1 MIPSLPTCLKLICIS
16 CTLFLCG
23 CVSMEW
29 RGGMIPH
36 IGISKEDSTKSQP
49 IINNPVSVRE
59 NSTQWN
65 QYRGPNRDGHIPA
78 QGVAI
83 NWKEK
88 PSILWKVRAGAGHS
102 SVLISEQSI
111 FTLEQS
117 GDMETL
123 FARNLSNGKE
133 IWRLV
138 QETKWD
144 DMMSGTGPRST
155 PTLLDGKLYT
165 LFSNGVL
172 CRANAKSGKLEWKTK
187 TVDAD
192 YEFPE
197 WGISCSPLIWND
209 LIILNLG
216 GENGAVRAYYIKDG
230 KLAWK
235 SDLSGKGVYI
245 SSSILNLLGEN
256 HLLAAVEG
264 KIAGLNPKDG
274 KTLWEK
280 PWKIFLNN
288 AQIAQPIALSKN
300 SFLLAAGYGKGAE
313 CWSLSRGAN
322 NEYLIETTW
331 KSKNLKAKFSNPVL
345 KDGYLYG
352 LSENLLVCLEAK
364 TGELKWRGNK
374 YGYGRI
380 LVSEDK
386 LLVLGNTGIL
396 SVVEADPN
404 KFREL
409 FSEQTLSNS
418 RCWNG
423 PAFADGYFVAMNGE
437 ELACFDWA
445 K

>member
-1 MIPSLPTCLKLICIS
+1 MRNHLFISLSVL
-16 CTLFLCG
+16 LFNG
-23 CVSMEW
+23 CVIMEW

-36 IGISKEDSTKSQP
+36 VGLSKDIPTDRQT
-49 IINNPVSVRE
+49 IVNDRVSLRQH
-59 NSTQWN
+59 SSQWN
-65 QYRGPNRDGHIPA
+65 QYRGPNRDGHIPE
-78 QGVAI
+78 QGVAL
-83 NWKEK
+83 NWENK
-88 PSILWKVRAGAGHS
+88 PKALWKVPAGPGHS
-102 SVLISEQSI
+102 SVLVAEQTVY
-111 FTLEQS
+111 TLEQS
-117 GDMETL
+117 GERETL

-133 IWRLV
+133 KWKV
-138 QETKWD
+138 AQQTKWD

-155 PTLLDGKLYT
+155 PTLLNGKLYT

-172 CRANAKSGKLEWKTK
+172 CRVNAKSGKLEWETK
-187 TVDAD
+187 TVEAN

-197 WGISCSPLIWND
+197 WGISCSPLIWNE

-216 GENGAVRAYYIKDG
+216 GEKSAVRAYSINDG
-230 KLAWK
+230 NLVWE

-245 SSSILNLLGEN
+245 SSSVLTLLGED

-264 KIAGLNPKDG
+264 EIAGLNPKNG

-313 CWSLSRGAN
+313 CWNISRLTNGK
-322 NEYLIETTW
+322 YLIETSW

-345 KDGYLYG
+345 KNGYLYG

-380 LVSEDK
+380 LVSKDK
-386 LLVLGNTGIL
+386 LLILGNTGAL
-396 SVVEADPN
+396 SIVEATPDQF
-404 KFREL
+404 KEV
-409 FSEQTLSNS
+409 FSEQLLSEV

-423 PAFADGYFVAMNGE
+423 PALASGYLVAMNGE
-437 ELACFDWA
+437 ELACFDWEN
-445 K
+445 

>member
-1 MIPSLPTCLKLICIS
+1 MRNHLFISLSVL
-16 CTLFLCG
+16 LFNG
-23 CVSMEW
+23 CVIMEW

-36 IGISKEDSTKSQP
+36 VGLSKDIPTDSQT
-49 IINNPVSVRE
+49 IVNDRVSLRQH
-59 NSTQWN
+59 SSQWN
-65 QYRGPNRDGHIPA
+65 QYRGPNRDGHIPE
-78 QGVAI
+78 QGVAL
-83 NWKEK
+83 NWEK
-88 PSILWKVRAGAGHS
+88 KPKALWKVPAGPGHS
-102 SVLISEQSI
+102 SVLVAEQTVY
-111 FTLEQS
+111 TLEQS
-117 GDMETL
+117 GERETL

-133 IWRLV
+133 KWKV
-138 QETKWD
+138 AQQTKWD

-155 PTLLDGKLYT
+155 PTLLNGKLYT

-172 CRANAKSGKLEWKTK
+172 CRVNAKSGKLEWETK
-187 TVDAD
+187 TVEAN

-197 WGISCSPLIWND
+197 WGISCSPLIWNE

-216 GENGAVRAYYIKDG
+216 GEKSAVRAYSINDG
-230 KLAWK
+230 NLVWE

-245 SSSILNLLGEN
+245 SSCVLTLLGED

-264 KIAGLNPKDG
+264 EIAGLNPKNG

-313 CWSLSRGAN
+313 CWNISRLTNGK
-322 NEYLIETTW
+322 YLIETSW

-345 KDGYLYG
+345 KNGYLYG

-380 LVSEDK
+380 LVSKDK
-386 LLVLGNTGIL
+386 LLILGNTGAL
-396 SVVEADPN
+396 SIVEATPDQF
-404 KFREL
+404 KEV
-409 FSEQTLSNS
+409 FSEQLLSEV

-423 PAFADGYFVAMNGE
+423 PALASGYLVAMNGE
-437 ELACFDWA
+437 ELACFDWEN
-445 K
+445 

>member
-1 MIPSLPTCLKLICIS
+1 MD
-16 CTLFLCG
+16 
-23 CVSMEW
+23 W

-49 IINNPVSVRE
+49 IINNPVSLRE

-88 PSILWKVRAGAGHS
+88 PSILWKVPAGAGHS
-102 SVLISEQSI
+102 SVLIGEQTI

-117 GDMETL
+117 GDRETL

-133 IWRLV
+133 KWKLA
-138 QETKWD
+138 QQTKWD

-172 CRANAKSGKLEWKTK
+172 CRVNAKSGKLEWKTK
-187 TVDAD
+187 TVDPD

-197 WGISCSPLIWND
+197 WGISCSPLIWNE

-216 GENGAVRAYYIKDG
+216 GEKGAVRAYSINDG
-230 KLAWK
+230 KLAWE

-245 SSSILNLLGEN
+245 SSSILKLLGEN

-264 KIAGLNPKDG
+264 KIAGLNPKNG

-313 CWSLSRGAN
+313 CWNLSKGAN

-364 TGELKWRGNK
+364 TGDLKWRGKK

-409 FSEQTLSNS
+409 FSEQTLSNA

-437 ELACFDWA
+437 ELACFDWVQ
-445 K
+445 KP

>member
-1 MIPSLPTCLKLICIS
+1 MRNHLFISLSVL
-16 CTLFLCG
+16 LFNG
-23 CVSMEW
+23 CVIMEW

-36 IGISKEDSTKSQP
+36 VGLSKDIPTDRQT
-49 IINNPVSVRE
+49 IVNDRVSLRQH
-59 NSTQWN
+59 SSQWN
-65 QYRGPNRDGHIPA
+65 QYRGPNRNGHIPE
-78 QGVAI
+78 QGVAL
-83 NWKEK
+83 NWENK
-88 PSILWKVRAGAGHS
+88 PKALWKVPAGPGHS
-102 SVLISEQSI
+102 SVLVAEQTVY
-111 FTLEQS
+111 TLEQS
-117 GDMETL
+117 GERETL

-133 IWRLV
+133 KWKV
-138 QETKWD
+138 AQQTKWD

-155 PTLLDGKLYT
+155 PTLLNGKLYT

-172 CRANAKSGKLEWKTK
+172 CRVNAKSGKLEWETK
-187 TVDAD
+187 TVEAN

-197 WGISCSPLIWND
+197 WGISCSPLIWNE

-216 GENGAVRAYYIKDG
+216 GEKSAVRAYSINDG
-230 KLAWK
+230 NLVWE

-245 SSSILNLLGEN
+245 SSSVLTLLGED

-264 KIAGLNPKDG
+264 NIAGLNPKNG

-313 CWSLSRGAN
+313 CWNISRLTNGK
-322 NEYLIETTW
+322 YLIETSW

-345 KDGYLYG
+345 KNGYLYG

-380 LVSEDK
+380 LVSKDK
-386 LLVLGNTGIL
+386 LLILGNTGAL
-396 SVVEADPN
+396 SIVEATPDQF
-404 KFREL
+404 KEV
-409 FSEQTLSNS
+409 FSEQLLSEV

-423 PAFADGYFVAMNGE
+423 PALASGYLVAMNGE
-437 ELACFDWA
+437 ELACFDWEN
-445 K
+445 

>member
-1 MIPSLPTCLKLICIS
+1 MRNHLFISLSVL
-16 CTLFLCG
+16 LFNG
-23 CVSMEW
+23 CVIMEW

-36 IGISKEDSTKSQP
+36 VGLSKDIPTDRQT
-49 IINNPVSVRE
+49 IVNDRVSLRQH
-59 NSTQWN
+59 SSQWN
-65 QYRGPNRDGHIPA
+65 QYRGPNRDGHIPE
-78 QGVAI
+78 QGVAL
-83 NWKEK
+83 NWEK
-88 PSILWKVRAGAGHS
+88 KPKALWKVPAGPGHS
-102 SVLISEQSI
+102 SVLVAEQTVY
-111 FTLEQS
+111 TLEQS
-117 GDMETL
+117 GERETL

-133 IWRLV
+133 KWKV
-138 QETKWD
+138 AQQTKWD

-155 PTLLDGKLYT
+155 PTLLNGKLYT

-172 CRANAKSGKLEWKTK
+172 CRVNAKSGKLEWETK
-187 TVDAD
+187 TVEAN

-197 WGISCSPLIWND
+197 WGISCSPLIWNE

-216 GENGAVRAYYIKDG
+216 GEKSAVRAYSINDG
-230 KLAWK
+230 NLVWE

-245 SSSILNLLGEN
+245 SSSVLTLLGED

-264 KIAGLNPKDG
+264 NIAGLNPKNG

-313 CWSLSRGAN
+313 CWNISRLTNGK
-322 NEYLIETTW
+322 YLIETSW

-345 KDGYLYG
+345 KNGYLYG

-380 LVSEDK
+380 LVSKDK
-386 LLVLGNTGIL
+386 LLILGNTGAL
-396 SVVEADPN
+396 SIVEATPDQF
-404 KFREL
+404 KEV
-409 FSEQTLSNS
+409 FSEQLLSDV

-423 PAFADGYFVAMNGE
+423 PALASGYLVAMNGE
-437 ELACFDWA
+437 ELACFDWEN
-445 K
+445 

>member
-1 MIPSLPTCLKLICIS
+1 MISSLSICKKLICLS
-16 CTLFLCG
+16 LMLFLGG
-23 CVSMEW
+23 CLSMEW

-36 IGISKEDSTKSQP
+36 VGLSKENSPRKNVTPNKTVSLRSTS
-49 IINNPVSVRE
+49 SM
-59 NSTQWN
+59 WN

-78 QGVAI
+78 QGVAL
-83 NWKEK
+83 NWEEK
-88 PSILWKVRAGAGHS
+88 PKALWKIPTGAGHS
-102 SVLISEQSI
+102 SVLIAEQTVY
-111 FTLEQS
+111 TLEQS
-117 GDMETL
+117 GDRETL

-133 IWRLV
+133 KWRLA

-172 CRANAKSGKLEWKTK
+172 CRVNAKSGKLEWKIK
-187 TVDAD
+187 TVDAE

-216 GENGAVRAYYIKDG
+216 GENGAVRAYSTKDG

-264 KIAGLNPKDG
+264 KIAGLNPNDG

-280 PWKIFLNN
+280 SWKIFLNN

-313 CWSLSRGAN
+313 CWNISRRAN
-322 NEYLIETTW
+322 
-331 KSKNLKAKFSNPVL
+331 
-345 KDGYLYG
+345 
-352 LSENLLVCLEAK
+352 
-364 TGELKWRGNK
+364 
-374 YGYGRI
+374 
-380 LVSEDK
+380 
-386 LLVLGNTGIL
+386 
-396 SVVEADPN
+396 
-404 KFREL
+404 
-409 FSEQTLSNS
+409 
-418 RCWNG
+418 
-423 PAFADGYFVAMNGE
+423 
-437 ELACFDWA
+437 
-445 K
+445 

>member
-1 MIPSLPTCLKLICIS
+1 MRIYLFASLSIFYFS
-16 CTLFLCG
+16 G
-23 CVSMEW
+23 CVNMEW

-36 IGISKEDSTKSQP
+36 VGLSKDAPANKQTIVNE
-49 IINNPVSVRE
+49 SVALRRFPAI
-59 NSTQWN
+59 WN

-78 QGVAI
+78 QGVDL
-83 NWKEK
+83 NWEEK
-88 PSILWKVRAGAGHS
+88 PKALWKVPAGAGHS
-102 SVLISEQSI
+102 SVLIAEETVY
-111 FTLEQS
+111 TLEQS
-117 GDMETL
+117 GDRETL

-133 IWRLV
+133 KWKV
-138 QETKWD
+138 AQQTKWD
-144 DMMSGTGPRST
+144 DMMIGTGPRST

-172 CRANAKSGKLEWKTK
+172 CRVNAKSGKLEWETK
-187 TVDAD
+187 TVEAN

-197 WGISCSPLIWND
+197 WGISCSPLIWNE

-216 GENGAVRAYYIKDG
+216 GEKGAVRAYSINDG
-230 KLAWK
+230 KLAWE

-264 KIAGLNPKDG
+264 KIAGLNPKNG

-280 PWKIFLNN
+280 SWKIFLNN
-288 AQIAQPIALSKN
+288 ALIAQPIALSKN

-313 CWSLSRGAN
+313 CWTFTKETNGN
-322 NEYLIETTW
+322 YQIETTW

-345 KDGYLYG
+345 KNGHLYG

-364 TGELKWRGNK
+364 TGELKWRGKK

-380 LVSEDK
+380 LVSKNK
-386 LLVLGNTGIL
+386 LLILGNTGVL
-396 SVVEADPN
+396 SIVEATPTEF
-404 KFREL
+404 KEV
-409 FSEQTLSNS
+409 FSEQILSDS

-423 PAFADGYFVAMNGE
+423 PALAGGYFVAMNGE
-437 ELACFDWA
+437 EIACFDWA
-445 K
+445 R

>member
-1 MIPSLPTCLKLICIS
+1 
-16 CTLFLCG
+16 
-23 CVSMEW
+23 MEW

-49 IINNPVSVRE
+49 IINKPFSLRE

-65 QYRGPNRDGHIPA
+65 QYRGPNRDGHIPG

-88 PSILWKVRAGAGHS
+88 PSILWKVPAGAGHS
-102 SVLISEQSI
+102 SVLIGEQTI

-117 GDMETL
+117 GDRETL

-133 IWRLV
+133 KWRLA

-216 GENGAVRAYYIKDG
+216 GENGAVRAYSTKDG

-245 SSSILNLLGEN
+245 SSSILKLLGEN

-264 KIAGLNPKDG
+264 KIAGLNPKNG

-313 CWSLSRGAN
+313 CWNLSKGAN

-364 TGELKWRGNK
+364 TGDLKWRGNK

-380 LVSEDK
+380 LVSNDK
-386 LLVLGNTGIL
+386 LLILGNTGVL
-396 SVVEADPN
+396 SIVEATPDQF
-404 KFREL
+404 KEV
-409 FSEQTLSNS
+409 FSEQLLSDV

-423 PAFADGYFVAMNGE
+423 PALASGYLVAMNGE
-437 ELACFDWA
+437 ELACFDWE

>member
-1 MIPSLPTCLKLICIS
+1 
-16 CTLFLCG
+16 
-23 CVSMEW
+23 MEW

-36 IGISKEDSTKSQP
+36 VGLSKEDPSQEQVTP
-49 IINNPVSVRE
+49 NKIVSLRRT
-59 NSTQWN
+59 SSMWN

-78 QGVAI
+78 QGVAL
-83 NWKEK
+83 NWEEK
-88 PSILWKVRAGAGHS
+88 PKALWKIPTGAGHS
-102 SVLISEQSI
+102 SVLIGEQTVY
-111 FTLEQS
+111 TLEQN
-117 GDMETL
+117 GDRETL
-123 FARNLSNGKE
+123 FARNLSKGKE
-133 IWRLV
+133 KWKV
-138 QETKWD
+138 AQQTKWD

-172 CRANAKSGKLEWKTK
+172 CRVNAKSGKLEWETK
-187 TVDAD
+187 TVEAN

-216 GENGAVRAYYIKDG
+216 GEKSAVRAYSINDG
-230 KLAWK
+230 KRVWE

-245 SSSILNLLGEN
+245 SSSILTLLGED

-313 CWSLSRGAN
+313 CWNISKRAN
-322 NEYLIETTW
+322 GKYLIETNW

-345 KDGYLYG
+345 KDGFLYG
-352 LSENLLVCLEAK
+352 LSENLLVCLDAK

-380 LVSEDK
+380 LVSKDK

-396 SVVEADPN
+396 SVVEATPDQF
-404 KFREL
+404 KEV
-409 FSEQTLSNS
+409 FSEQLLSNL

-423 PAFADGYFVAMNGE
+423 PALASGYLVAMNGE

-445 K
+445 Q

>member
-1 MIPSLPTCLKLICIS
+1 MRNHLFISLSVL
-16 CTLFLCG
+16 LFNG
-23 CVSMEW
+23 CVIMEW

-36 IGISKEDSTKSQP
+36 VGLSKDIPTDRQT
-49 IINNPVSVRE
+49 IVNDRVSLRQH
-59 NSTQWN
+59 SSQWN
-65 QYRGPNRDGHIPA
+65 QYRGPNRDGHIPE
-78 QGVAI
+78 QGVAL
-83 NWKEK
+83 NWENK
-88 PSILWKVRAGAGHS
+88 PKALWKVPAGPGHS
-102 SVLISEQSI
+102 SVLVAEQTVY
-111 FTLEQS
+111 TLEQS
-117 GDMETL
+117 GERETL

-133 IWRLV
+133 KWKV
-138 QETKWD
+138 AQQTKWD

-155 PTLLDGKLYT
+155 PTLLNGKLYT

-172 CRANAKSGKLEWKTK
+172 CRVNAKSGKLEWETK
-187 TVDAD
+187 TVEAN

-197 WGISCSPLIWND
+197 WGISCSPLIWNE

-216 GENGAVRAYYIKDG
+216 GEKSAVRAYSINDG
-230 KLAWK
+230 NLVWE

-245 SSSILNLLGEN
+245 SSSVLTLLGED

-264 KIAGLNPKDG
+264 NIAGLNPKNG

-313 CWSLSRGAN
+313 CWNISRLTNGK
-322 NEYLIETTW
+322 YLIETSW

-345 KDGYLYG
+345 KNGYLYG

-380 LVSEDK
+380 LVSKDK
-386 LLVLGNTGIL
+386 LLILGNTGAL
-396 SVVEADPN
+396 SIVEATPDQF
-404 KFREL
+404 KEV
-409 FSEQTLSNS
+409 FSEQLLSDV

-423 PAFADGYFVAMNGE
+423 PALASGYLVAMNGE
-437 ELACFDWA
+437 ELACFDWEN
-445 K
+445 

>member
-1 MIPSLPTCLKLICIS
+1 MA
-16 CTLFLCG
+16 
-23 CVSMEW
+23 W

-36 IGISKEDSTKSQP
+36 VGLSKEDPPQKQVTPNKTVSLRKS
-49 IINNPVSVRE
+49 S
-59 NSTQWN
+59 SMWN
-65 QYRGPNRDGHIPA
+65 QYRGPNRDGHIPT
-78 QGVAI
+78 QSVAL
-83 NWKEK
+83 NGEEK
-88 PSILWKVRAGAGHS
+88 QRTLWKIPAGAGHS
-102 SVLISEQSI
+102 SVLIAEQTVY
-111 FTLEQS
+111 TLEQN
-117 GDMETL
+117 GDRETL

-133 IWRLV
+133 IWKV
-138 QETKWD
+138 AQQTKWD

-155 PTLLDGKLYT
+155 PTLLDGKIYT

-172 CRANAKSGKLEWKTK
+172 CRVNPKSGKLEWETK
-187 TVDAD
+187 TVEAN

-197 WGISCSPLIWND
+197 WGLSCSPLIWND

-216 GENGAVRAYYIKDG
+216 GEKSAVRAYSINDG
-230 KLAWK
+230 KLVWE

-245 SSSILNLLGEN
+245 SSSILTLLGED

-300 SFLLAAGYGKGAE
+300 TFLLAAGYGKGAE
-313 CWSLSRGAN
+313 CWNISKRAN
-322 NEYLIETTW
+322 GKYLIETNW

-345 KDGYLYG
+345 KNGYLYG

-380 LVSEDK
+380 LVSKDK
-386 LLVLGNTGIL
+386 LLILGNTGVL
-396 SVVEADPN
+396 SIVEATPDQF
-404 KFREL
+404 KEI
-409 FSEQTLSNS
+409 FSEQLLSNV

-423 PAFADGYFVAMNGE
+423 PALASGYLVATNGE
-437 ELACFDWA
+437 ELACFDLE

>member
-1 MIPSLPTCLKLICIS
+1 MRTHLCIS
-16 CTLFLCG
+16 LSIFFFNG
-23 CVSMEW
+23 CVNMEW

-36 IGISKEDSTKSQP
+36 VGLSKDAPTNRQN
-49 IINNPVSVRE
+49 IVNNSEPLRE
-59 NSTQWN
+59 SASQWN
-65 QYRGPNRDGHIPA
+65 QYRGPNRDGHIPP
-78 QGVAI
+78 QGVDI

-88 PSILWKVRAGAGHS
+88 PKALWKVSAGAGHS
-102 SVLISEQSI
+102 SILIAEQTV
-111 FTLEQS
+111 FTLEQDGNS
-117 GDMETL
+117 ETL
-123 FARNLSNGKE
+123 FARHLSNGKKKWK
-133 IWRLV
+133 IA
-138 QETKWD
+138 QQTKWN

-172 CRANAKSGKLEWKTK
+172 CRVNAKTGKLDWETK
-187 TVDAD
+187 TIDSD

-197 WGISCSPLIWND
+197 WGISCSPLIWNE

-216 GENGAVRAYYIKDG
+216 GEKSAVRAYSTKDG
-230 KLAWK
+230 KLAWG
-235 SDLSGKGVYI
+235 SDLRGNGVYI
-245 SSSILNLLGEN
+245 SSSVLSLLGED

-264 KIAGLNPKDG
+264 KIAGLNPRTG

-313 CWSLSRGAN
+313 CWNISKRAN
-322 NEYLIETTW
+322 GKYLIETNW

-345 KDGYLYG
+345 KNGYLYG

-380 LVSEDK
+380 LVSREK
-386 LLVLGNTGIL
+386 LLVLGNTGVL
-396 SVVEADPN
+396 SIVEATPDQF
-404 KFREL
+404 KEV
-409 FSEQTLSNS
+409 FSEQLLSNV

-423 PAFADGYFVAMNGE
+423 PALASGYLVAMNGE
-437 ELACFDWA
+437 ELACFDWE

>member
-1 MIPSLPTCLKLICIS
+1 MRNHLFISLSVL
-16 CTLFLCG
+16 LFNG
-23 CVSMEW
+23 CVIMEW

-36 IGISKEDSTKSQP
+36 VGLSKDIPTDRQT
-49 IINNPVSVRE
+49 IVNDRVSLRQH
-59 NSTQWN
+59 SSQWN
-65 QYRGPNRDGHIPA
+65 QYRGPNRNGHIPE
-78 QGVAI
+78 QGVAL
-83 NWKEK
+83 NWENK
-88 PSILWKVRAGAGHS
+88 PKALWKVPAGPGHS
-102 SVLISEQSI
+102 SVLVAEQTVY
-111 FTLEQS
+111 TLEQS
-117 GDMETL
+117 GERETL

-133 IWRLV
+133 KWKV
-138 QETKWD
+138 AQQTKWD

-155 PTLLDGKLYT
+155 PTLLNGKLYT

-172 CRANAKSGKLEWKTK
+172 CRVNAKSGKLEWETK
-187 TVDAD
+187 TVEAN

-197 WGISCSPLIWND
+197 WGISCSPLIWNE

-216 GENGAVRAYYIKDG
+216 GEKSAVRAYSINDG
-230 KLAWK
+230 NLVWE

-245 SSSILNLLGEN
+245 SSSVLTLLGED

-264 KIAGLNPKDG
+264 NIAGLNPKNG

-313 CWSLSRGAN
+313 CWNISRLTNGK
-322 NEYLIETTW
+322 YLIETSW

-345 KDGYLYG
+345 KNGYLYG

-380 LVSEDK
+380 LVSKDK
-386 LLVLGNTGIL
+386 LLILGNTGVL
-396 SVVEADPN
+396 SIVEATPDQF
-404 KFREL
+404 KEV
-409 FSEQTLSNS
+409 FSEQLLSEV

-423 PAFADGYFVAMNGE
+423 PALASGYLVAMNGE
-437 ELACFDWA
+437 ELACFDWEN
-445 K
+445 

>member
-1 MIPSLPTCLKLICIS
+1 MSEA
-16 CTLFLCG
+16 F
-23 CVSMEW
+23 
-29 RGGMIPH
+29 
-36 IGISKEDSTKSQP
+36 
-49 IINNPVSVRE
+49 
-59 NSTQWN
+59 NS
-65 QYRGPNRDGHIPA
+65 
-78 QGVAI
+78 
-83 NWKEK
+83 EK
-88 PSILWKVRAGAGHS
+88 KPKALWKVPAGPGHS
-102 SVLISEQSI
+102 SVLVAEQTVY
-111 FTLEQS
+111 TLEQS
-117 GDMETL
+117 GDRETL

-133 IWRLV
+133 KWKV
-138 QETKWD
+138 AQQTKWD

-172 CRANAKSGKLEWKTK
+172 CRVNPKSGKLEWETK
-187 TVDAD
+187 TVEAN

-197 WGISCSPLIWND
+197 WGLSCSPLIWND

-216 GENGAVRAYYIKDG
+216 GEKSAVRAYSINDG
-230 KLAWK
+230 KLVWE

-245 SSSILNLLGEN
+245 SSSILTLLGED

-300 SFLLAAGYGKGAE
+300 TFLLAAGYGKGAE
-313 CWSLSRGAN
+313 CWNISKRAN
-322 NEYLIETTW
+322 GKYLIETNW

-345 KDGYLYG
+345 KNGYLYG

-380 LVSEDK
+380 LVSKDK
-386 LLVLGNTGIL
+386 LLILGNTGVL
-396 SVVEADPN
+396 SIVEATPN
-404 KFREL
+404 QFKEV
-409 FSEQTLSNS
+409 FSEQLLSDV

-423 PAFADGYFVAMNGE
+423 PALASGYLVAMNGE
-437 ELACFDWA
+437 ELACFDWE

>member
-1 MIPSLPTCLKLICIS
+1 MRNHLFISLSVL
-16 CTLFLCG
+16 LFNG
-23 CVSMEW
+23 CVIMEW

-36 IGISKEDSTKSQP
+36 VGLSKDIPTDRQT
-49 IINNPVSVRE
+49 IVNDRVSLRQH
-59 NSTQWN
+59 SSQWN
-65 QYRGPNRDGHIPA
+65 QYRGPNRDGHIPE
-78 QGVAI
+78 QGVAL
-83 NWKEK
+83 NWENK
-88 PSILWKVRAGAGHS
+88 PKALWKVPAGPGHS
-102 SVLISEQSI
+102 SVLVAEQTVY
-111 FTLEQS
+111 TLEQS
-117 GDMETL
+117 GERETL

-133 IWRLV
+133 KWKV
-138 QETKWD
+138 AQQTKWD

-155 PTLLDGKLYT
+155 PTLLNGKLYT

-172 CRANAKSGKLEWKTK
+172 CRVNAKSGKLEWETK
-187 TVDAD
+187 TVEAN

-197 WGISCSPLIWND
+197 WGISCSPLIWNE

-216 GENGAVRAYYIKDG
+216 GEKSAVRAYSINDG
-230 KLAWK
+230 NLVWE

-245 SSSILNLLGEN
+245 SSSVLTLLGED

-264 KIAGLNPKDG
+264 NIAGLNPKNG

-313 CWSLSRGAN
+313 CWNISRLTNGK
-322 NEYLIETTW
+322 YLIETSW

-345 KDGYLYG
+345 KNGYLYG

-380 LVSEDK
+380 LVSKDK
-386 LLVLGNTGIL
+386 LLILGNTGAL
-396 SVVEADPN
+396 SIVEATPDQF
-404 KFREL
+404 KEV
-409 FSEQTLSNS
+409 FSEQLLSEV

-423 PAFADGYFVAMNGE
+423 PALASGYLVAMNGE
-437 ELACFDWA
+437 ELACFDWEN
-445 K
+445 

>member
-1 MIPSLPTCLKLICIS
+1 MRNHLFISLSVL
-16 CTLFLCG
+16 LFNG
-23 CVSMEW
+23 CVIMEW

-36 IGISKEDSTKSQP
+36 VGLSKDIPTDRQT
-49 IINNPVSVRE
+49 IVNDRVSLRQH
-59 NSTQWN
+59 SSLWN
-65 QYRGPNRDGHIPA
+65 QYRGPNRDGHIPE
-78 QGVAI
+78 QGVAL
-83 NWKEK
+83 NWEK
-88 PSILWKVRAGAGHS
+88 KPKALWKVPAGPGHS
-102 SVLISEQSI
+102 SVLVAEQTVY
-111 FTLEQS
+111 TLEQS
-117 GDMETL
+117 GERETL

-133 IWRLV
+133 KWKV
-138 QETKWD
+138 AQQTKWD

-155 PTLLDGKLYT
+155 PTLLNGKLYT

-172 CRANAKSGKLEWKTK
+172 CRVNAKSGKLEWETK
-187 TVDAD
+187 TVEAN

-197 WGISCSPLIWND
+197 WGISCSPLIWNE

-216 GENGAVRAYYIKDG
+216 GEKSAVRAYSINDG
-230 KLAWK
+230 NLVWE

-245 SSSILNLLGEN
+245 SSSVLTLLGED

-264 KIAGLNPKDG
+264 NIAGLNPKNG

-313 CWSLSRGAN
+313 CWNISRLTNGK
-322 NEYLIETTW
+322 YLIETSW

-345 KDGYLYG
+345 KNGYLYG

-380 LVSEDK
+380 LVSKDK
-386 LLVLGNTGIL
+386 LLILGNTGAL
-396 SVVEADPN
+396 SIVEATPDQF
-404 KFREL
+404 KEV
-409 FSEQTLSNS
+409 FSEQLLSEV

-423 PAFADGYFVAMNGE
+423 PALASGYLVAMNGE
-437 ELACFDWA
+437 ELACFDWEN
-445 K
+445 

>member
-1 MIPSLPTCLKLICIS
+1 MRNHLFISLSVL
-16 CTLFLCG
+16 LFNG
-23 CVSMEW
+23 CVIMEW

-36 IGISKEDSTKSQP
+36 VGLSKDIPTDRQT
-49 IINNPVSVRE
+49 IVNDRVSLRQH
-59 NSTQWN
+59 SSLWN
-65 QYRGPNRDGHIPA
+65 QYRGPNRDGHIPE
-78 QGVAI
+78 QGVAL
-83 NWKEK
+83 NWEK
-88 PSILWKVRAGAGHS
+88 KPKALWKVPAGPGHS
-102 SVLISEQSI
+102 SVLVAEQTVY
-111 FTLEQS
+111 TLEQS
-117 GDMETL
+117 GERETL

-133 IWRLV
+133 KWKV
-138 QETKWD
+138 AQQTKWD

-155 PTLLDGKLYT
+155 PTLLNGKLYT

-172 CRANAKSGKLEWKTK
+172 CRVNAKSGKLEWETK
-187 TVDAD
+187 TVEAN

-197 WGISCSPLIWND
+197 WGISCSPLIWNE

-216 GENGAVRAYYIKDG
+216 GEKSAVRAYSINDG
-230 KLAWK
+230 NLVWE

-245 SSSILNLLGEN
+245 SSSVLTLLGED

-264 KIAGLNPKDG
+264 KIAGLNPKNG

-313 CWSLSRGAN
+313 CWNISRLTNGK
-322 NEYLIETTW
+322 YLIETSW

-345 KDGYLYG
+345 KNGYLYG

-380 LVSEDK
+380 LVSKDK
-386 LLVLGNTGIL
+386 LLILGNTGAL
-396 SVVEADPN
+396 SIVEATPDQF
-404 KFREL
+404 KEV
-409 FSEQTLSNS
+409 FSEQLLSEV

-423 PAFADGYFVAMNGE
+423 PALASGYLVAMNGE
-437 ELACFDWA
+437 ELACFDWEN
-445 K
+445 

>member
-1 MIPSLPTCLKLICIS
+1 
-16 CTLFLCG
+16 
-23 CVSMEW
+23 MEW
-29 RGGMIPH
+29 RGGTIPH
-36 IGISKEDSTKSQP
+36 FELSKKTPENTQTIENTS
-49 IINNPVSVRE
+49 VSLRE
-59 NSTQWN
+59 NFTQWN
-65 QYRGPNRDGHIPA
+65 QYRGPNRDGHIPD
-78 QGVAI
+78 QGVTV
-83 NWKEK
+83 NWQAK
-88 PSILWKVRAGAGHS
+88 PSALWRVPAGAGHS
-102 SVLISEQSI
+102 SVLIAEETVY
-111 FTLEQS
+111 TLEQS
-117 GDMETL
+117 GDKETL

-133 IWRLV
+133 KWKLA
-138 QETKWD
+138 QQTKWD

-172 CRANAKSGKLEWKTK
+172 CRVNAKSGKLEWKTK
-187 TVDAD
+187 TVDPD

-197 WGISCSPLIWND
+197 WGISCSPLIWNE

-216 GENGAVRAYYIKDG
+216 GEKGAVRAYSINDG
-230 KLAWK
+230 QLAWE

-264 KIAGLNPKDG
+264 KIAGLNPKNG

-280 PWKIFLNN
+280 SWKIFLNN
-288 AQIAQPIALSKN
+288 ALIAQPIALSKN

-313 CWSLSRGAN
+313 CWTLSRGAN
-322 NEYLIETTW
+322 EEYLIETSW

-364 TGELKWRGNK
+364 TGELKWRGKK

-380 LVSEDK
+380 LVSKDK
-386 LLVLGNTGIL
+386 LLILGSAGVL
-396 SVVEADPN
+396 SVVEASPN
-404 KFREL
+404 EFMEL
-409 FSEQTLSNS
+409 FSEQILSDS

-423 PAFADGYFVAMNGE
+423 PALADGYFVAMNGE
-437 ELACFDWA
+437 ELACFDWVQ
-445 K
+445 KP